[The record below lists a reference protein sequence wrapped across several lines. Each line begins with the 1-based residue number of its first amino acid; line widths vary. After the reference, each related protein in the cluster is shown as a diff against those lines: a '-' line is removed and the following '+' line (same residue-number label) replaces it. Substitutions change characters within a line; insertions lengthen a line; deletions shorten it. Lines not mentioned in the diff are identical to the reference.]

1 MTRFA
6 AEMNRPFTALCGES
20 FGACASIFLLIIAG
34 IAGAMSVLFI
44 ARRLVLPVLV
54 GAVILLAAVLLVS
67 QISPH
72 RKSTN
77 RS

>member
-1 MTRFA
+1 MSRFFA
-6 AEMNRPFTALCGES
+6 QMDRSFTACRGES
-20 FGACASIFLLIIAG
+20 FGACAAFLLLIIAG
-34 IAGAMSVLFI
+34 IAGAVSVLFI
-44 ARRLVLPVLV
+44 ARRLILPVTV